1 MKHVCD
7 TAERYKKWVEKEIE
21 VNAQIYAKCQDDLFM
36 FKDQSRRIRAVLRI
50 PRLCREFHDMITID
64 KMSEYQSLE

>member
-7 TAERYKKWVEKEIE
+7 TTEKYKEWTEKEIE
-21 VNAQIYAKCQDDLFM
+21 LNAQIYAKCQDDLFM

-64 KMSEYQSLE
+64 KMSEY